1 VIHGFTI
8 ISADSDFTT
17 TLALSGAIA
26 PSLVLL
32 RSADRLA
39 PEAQA
44 ALLAANLDA
53 IVGELD
59 QGAVVTIARGHMR
72 VRRLPVK

>member
-1 VIHGFTI
+1 MIHGFTI

-17 TLALSGAIA
+17 MLALSDATA
-26 PSLVLL
+26 PALVLL

-39 PEAQA
+39 PEVQA

-53 IVGELD
+53 IAGELD
-59 QGAVVTIARGHMR
+59 RGAVVTIARGHMR